1 VPSPTDPR
9 SNEGRNHRRR
19 RASTATWVLV
29 GGLLAVPMVVPLL
42 VPIYARETP
51 ELGGMPFFFWF
62 QFALIPV
69 AAIFTTLAFRV
80 VVSGEG
86 SPGEIEEQHQ

>member
-1 VPSPTDPR
+1 
-9 SNEGRNHRRR
+9 
-19 RASTATWVLV
+19 V

-80 VVSGEG
+80 VVSVEG

>member
-1 VPSPTDPR
+1 MPSPTDPR

-69 AAIFTTLAFRV
+69 AALLTWTAFVLV
-80 VVSGEG
+80 VRHENRGGER
-86 SPGEIEEQHQ
+86 